1 MALITRW
8 RPQHWAPAPAQKE
21 TALRLADPFV
31 GSRARTLSDGTTDLR
46 TIQDREVRRY
56 VILQNG
62 TATLIE
68 SRPTSRVYRHMKVAR
83 PVAQVMALAAIVW
96 LIVSQAVHFHEGT
109 LGWAA
114 AAVFVSFVGLF
125 ASEVVM
131 NREIEPPDEQWQRIG
146 GSDF

>member
-1 MALITRW
+1 MPT
-8 RPQHWAPAPAQKE
+8 PAQKE

-56 VILQNG
+56 VILQDG
-62 TATLIE
+62 TATLIG
-68 SRPTSRVYRHMKVAR
+68 SRPTTGAYGRMKVAR
-83 PVAQVMALAAIVW
+83 PVAGVMALAAIVW
-96 LIVSQAVHFHEGT
+96 LIVAQAAHFHEGT
-109 LGWAA
+109 LGWAVA
-114 AAVFVSFVGLF
+114 TLFVSVASLF

-131 NREIEPPDEQWQRIG
+131 NREIDPHDEHWQRVG

>member
-1 MALITRW
+1 M
-8 RPQHWAPAPAQKE
+8 PAPAQKE

-46 TIQDREVRRY
+46 TIQDRQVRRY
-56 VILQNG
+56 VILQDG

-68 SRPTSRVYRHMKVAR
+68 SRPTSAAYRRMEVAR
-83 PVAQVMALAAIVW
+83 PVAQVMAVAAIVW
-96 LIVSQAVHFHEGT
+96 LIVARAFHFHEGT
-109 LGWAA
+109 LGWAVA
-114 AAVFVSFVGLF
+114 TVFVSFVGLF

-131 NREIEPPDEQWQRIG
+131 NREIDPPDEQWQRAG